1 MPRTEARRRGGP
13 VARGPR
19 GARGAWVL
27 VLVALVL
34 CVCPGAAGE
43 RSYGAGAYGAGA
55 YGELSYG
62 AGAYGPFSR
71 AEPGPGDRPRAAA
84 SSDPARAAADVAR
97 AAVSHV
103 PHPVAASARGDGR
116 PPGCRDDSGTRDG
129 GLAPAA
135 PPRTLTPGDLLPAPH
150 DARGGGGCAG
160 WAASGPAAAGPERAP
175 PGLAP
180 PSPMDLSILRV

>member
-13 VARGPR
+13 VACGAR

-34 CVCPGAAGE
+34 CVCPGAAGD
-43 RSYGAGAYGAGA
+43 RSYGAG
-55 YGELSYG
+55 SYG
-62 AGAYGPFSR
+62 AGSYEAGSYGES
-71 AEPGPGDRPRAAA
+71 GSGDRTRAAA
-84 SSDPARAAADVAR
+84 DAASDRGRAAADVAH

-103 PHPVAASARGDGR
+103 PYPVAASARGDGR

-175 PGLAP
+175 PGLVP
-180 PSPMDLSILRV
+180 PSPTDLSILRV

>member
-13 VARGPR
+13 VACGAR

-34 CVCPGAAGE
+34 CVCPGAAGD
-43 RSYGAGAYGAGA
+43 RSYGAGSYEVGS
-55 YGELSYG
+55 YGELSYRELS
-62 AGAYGPFSR
+62 Y
-71 AEPGPGDRPRAAA
+71 AEPGSGDRTRAAA
-84 SSDPARAAADVAR
+84 DAASDRGRAAADVTH

-103 PHPVAASARGDGR
+103 PYPVAASARGDGR

-150 DARGGGGCAG
+150 DARGGGCCAG
-160 WAASGPAAAGPERAP
+160 WAASEPAAAGPERAP
-175 PGLAP
+175 PGLVP